1 MVHVILKYPV
11 QHPQVPGDSGET
23 PPGEQ
28 CQCLHPHRSAG
39 LSGPL
44 PGLSG
49 LLPAR
54 AAVLVRAGALRVHQG
69 LTEGGGA
76 GGVCDLRQH
85 GRWSVPV
92 LSPTRYSGKYE
103 IPVKIGVDFSPFTS
117 KF

>member
-1 MVHVILKYPV
+1 MILVILKYPV
-11 QHPQVPGDSGET
+11 QHPQVPGDSRET

-54 AAVLVRAGALRVHQG
+54 AAVLVRAGAHRVHQD
-69 LTEGGGA
+69 LTEGGAA
-76 GGVCDLRQH
+76 GGVWALRQH
-85 GRWSVPV
+85 GRWSVP
-92 LSPTRYSGKYE
+92 SPVSN
-103 IPVKIGVDFSPFTS
+103 
-117 KF
+117 